1 MTLSPHLLLCFF
13 LLVFSYS
20 AVMLCTVMFLVD
32 QEALKASHSSASE
45 KVSKTR
51 QTTLNDFNIDLDTM
65 TSLDGGTHD
74 VTAVPSARRVSQCK

>member
-1 MTLSPHLLLCFF
+1 MFFSLVFLTLLSCCVLSCFF
-13 LLVFSYS
+13 
-20 AVMLCTVMFLVD
+20 VD

-65 TSLDGGTHD
+65 TSLDGGTND
-74 VTAVPSARRVSQCK
+74 AAAVPSARRVSQCK